1 MHRVNGRK
9 QRAVSWVHSVAV
21 WRLLSL
27 LPGAALAAGQAPV
40 DFSMHN
46 ASPTEIHPSPAPA
59 VTGRGSQRPVAPPDI
74 RRLISSTQ
82 TELNAIRK
90 ASTHSERMMEERDH
104 LVALMASLRLEVG
117 RLEALNAVRGA
128 GRRQFMMAFGAG
140 VGVLGIAVGLGL
152 SRFATRGRSLTLR

>member
-1 MHRVNGRK
+1 
-9 QRAVSWVHSVAV
+9 
-21 WRLLSL
+21 
-27 LPGAALAAGQAPV
+27 
-40 DFSMHN
+40 
-46 ASPTEIHPSPAPA
+46 
-59 VTGRGSQRPVAPPDI
+59 
-74 RRLISSTQ
+74 LISSTQ